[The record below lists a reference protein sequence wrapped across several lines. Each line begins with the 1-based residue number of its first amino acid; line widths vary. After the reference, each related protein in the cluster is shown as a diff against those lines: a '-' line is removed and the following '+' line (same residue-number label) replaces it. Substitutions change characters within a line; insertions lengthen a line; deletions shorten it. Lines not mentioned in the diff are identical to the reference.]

1 MLNCYPD
8 NISLNIIL
16 PLGPEKTLAIFEW
29 YLPET
34 DLGSEAARNALAFSD
49 EIQVED
55 AAICEIVQKNLH
67 SSSYHSGRYSV
78 KQEKGLHAF
87 HHMYR
92 ELMPG

>member
-16 PLGPEKTLAIFEW
+16 PLAPERTLAIFEW
-29 YLPET
+29 YVAEN
-34 DLGSEAARNALAFSD
+34 DLGSESARKALAFSD

-55 AAICEIVQKNLH
+55 ISICEIVQKNLH
-67 SSSYHSGRYSV
+67 SRSYYSGRYSV
-78 KQEKGLHAF
+78 KQEKGVHAF
-87 HHMYR
+87 HQMYR